1 MCVLVAGSMMRR
13 LVGGITS
20 LGQVEESNKDDLR

>member
-1 MCVLVAGSMMRR
+1 MSDKYVNTSLFKNGTARTGG

-20 LGQVEESNKDDLR
+20 LG